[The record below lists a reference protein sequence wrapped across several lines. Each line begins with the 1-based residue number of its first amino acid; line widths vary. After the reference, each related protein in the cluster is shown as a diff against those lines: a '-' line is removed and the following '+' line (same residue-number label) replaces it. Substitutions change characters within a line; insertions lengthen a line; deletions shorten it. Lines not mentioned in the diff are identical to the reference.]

1 MKHETGKGIVKM
13 DYEEFKAKVIKIH
26 ETYGNWSH
34 GECRKL
40 IPEIE
45 LTERDKSILAKGP
58 VAAGADVE
66 YWTKRMTKDYQE
78 NYFDKWMAS
87 LKDECK
93 AAIERHRTAETAA
106 WNALSSE
113 EKAAREEAERK
124 FQCECH
130 EATAK
135 ALAQYYEEA
144 ARTGRYTGD

>member
-1 MKHETGKGIVKM
+1 M

-26 ETYGNWSH
+26 EIYGNWSH

-45 LTERDKSILAKGP
+45 LTERDKNILAKGP
-58 VAAGADVE
+58 AAAGADVE
-66 YWTKRMTKDYQE
+66 YWTKLMTKDYQE

-93 AAIERHRTAETAA
+93 AAIERHCAAETAA
-106 WNALSSE
+106 WDALSPE
-113 EKAAREEAERK
+113 EKAARKEAERQ
-124 FQCECH
+124 FQERCKR
-130 EATAK
+130 ATAE

>member
-1 MKHETGKGIVKM
+1 M
-13 DYEEFKAKVIKIH
+13 DYEEFKAKVIEIH

-45 LTERDKSILAKGP
+45 LTERDKNILAKGP
-58 VAAGADVE
+58 AAAGADVE

-87 LKDECK
+87 LKDERR
-93 AAIERHRTAETAA
+93 AAVKRYEDAQKAA
-106 WNALSSE
+106 WNAKSPE
-113 EKAAREEAERK
+113 EKAAILEKERK
-124 FQCECH
+124 FQEECH
-130 EATAK
+130 RATSE
-135 ALAQYYEEA
+135 ALAEYYADA